1 MNTDAEFLEE
11 AEDLFERHSF
21 VIETGERVMLQSNLD
36 KLIAAFAFQTAE
48 DDPHRYAY
56 AYNSHPPSSLR
67 SPGVH
72 WCSLTK
78 LRSLSS
84 RLHMHPTCR
93 IVVWVGIVAVLL
105 QRGATPACQGGCMR
119 EVRQH

>member
-48 DDPHRYAY
+48 AGEE
-56 AYNSHPPSSLR
+56 N
-67 SPGVH
+67 
-72 WCSLTK
+72 
-78 LRSLSS
+78 
-84 RLHMHPTCR
+84 
-93 IVVWVGIVAVLL
+93 GISAVEKDN
-105 QRGATPACQGGCMR
+105 QVST
-119 EVRQH
+119 